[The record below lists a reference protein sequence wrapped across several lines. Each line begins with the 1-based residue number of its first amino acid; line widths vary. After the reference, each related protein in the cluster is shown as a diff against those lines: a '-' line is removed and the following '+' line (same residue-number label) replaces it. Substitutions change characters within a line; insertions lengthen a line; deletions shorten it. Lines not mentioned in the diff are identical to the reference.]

1 VIGRRDAAATAEY
14 DPRARRFKVMFGDT
28 RPIAAQTG
36 QRLAGAAPW
45 RLHGLRKH
53 CRQNSSTS
61 LYSRAV
67 AICAASASAARC
79 AGVER
84 LLKL

>member
-1 VIGRRDAAATAEY
+1 LRRRQANGS
-14 DPRARRFKVMFGDT
+14 P
-28 RPIAAQTG
+28 AQH
-36 QRLAGAAPW
+36 RW

-67 AICAASASAARC
+67 AIYAASASAARC